1 VFAEC
6 LAVGLA
12 CGDQRRLTGSGSAL
26 EAIKRNALYKS
37 TFTLRTALLLCCV
50 ANGSSDEL
58 LWNPELLRDDFG
70 MFVSFAMSEFL
81 LGVEDLAH

>member
-26 EAIKRNALYKS
+26 EALRDDALYKS
-37 TFTLRTALLLCCV
+37 MYFT
-50 ANGSSDEL
+50 
-58 LWNPELLRDDFG
+58 
-70 MFVSFAMSEFL
+70 FL
-81 LGVEDLAH
+81 LFYGSFCANQNVIIRMRFTITIRITFPGGEGRCPLVPI